1 MRGAGQ
7 RNSSR
12 TKAAWNK
19 AAGSLGG
26 LAPSVKDAPNIV
38 VVTLCSCR
46 RGVSLRTLTAYVGC
60 EDNTSEAG
68 LLTLV
73 GVLIV
78 VVGFA
83 FRVNPLLVVTVA
95 GIATGIAGGLSP
107 LAVVAAFGKAFMTSR
122 YVAIVWLV
130 LPVIGLLEHAG
141 LKERARALVAGLRG
155 ASTSRILLAYFAV
168 RQITAALGLTSLGG
182 HPQMVRPLIAP
193 MAEGAAENRYGA
205 LPDNVRHRIRAHA
218 AAVDNVA
225 LFFGEDIFIAIGSIL
240 LIKGFLDQ
248 NGIHVEPTDLA
259 VWAIPTAICA
269 FVIHCTRVFLLDR
282 SLAAE
287 VARAKREE

>member
-1 MRGAGQ
+1 LPGTLNARVTSY
-7 RNSSR
+7 R
-12 TKAAWNK
+12 
-19 AAGSLGG
+19 
-26 LAPSVKDAPNIV
+26 AP
-38 VVTLCSCR
+38 
-46 RGVSLRTLTAYVGC
+46 
-60 EDNTSEAG
+60 EAS

-73 GVLIV
+73 GVVIV
-78 VVGFA
+78 VVGFV

-95 GIATGIAGGLSP
+95 GLATGIAGGLSP
-107 LAVVAAFGKAFMTSR
+107 LAVVAAFGKAFITSR

-141 LKERARALVAGLRG
+141 LKERARTLVGGLKG
-155 ASTSRILLAYFAV
+155 ATTSRILLAYFAV

-193 MAEGAAENRYGA
+193 MAEGAAENRYGV
-205 LPDNVRHRIRAHA
+205 LPDKVRNRIRAHA

-248 NGIHVEPTDLA
+248 NGIHVEPTQLA
-259 VWAIPTAICA
+259 IWAIPTALCA
-269 FVIHCTRVFLLDR
+269 FVIHCTRLLFIDR
-282 SLAAE
+282 SLNDE
-287 VARAKREE
+287 LRRDTPTE